1 MISLVVLAI
10 AIISMLLFSQPTP
23 QKIPNINFMTGSDN
37 SNNLYLYHNGGD
49 TLKQGDFS
57 VLVDGTIKPYTISG
71 GGNEWSL
78 GQNLILTGVP
88 SGAHNVAIIYNATGS
103 GGVVLR
109 SASSSVIAASVT
121 TNPDALS
128 RTTYPPVISVSQLM
142 QNMTNNSVNYYQEG
156 GMQILSGSIQFNI
169 TKINST
175 IFYTPSAASSPV
187 MVPLAIGNNVAITPF
202 VGSGFS
208 PGVRAFGIG
217 DQIWELTAE
226 KATLSITNRSGGDLN
241 LGAVAIN
248 NTWVTGYKDLR
259 STLAISGSPGTYNI
273 ELVVNRYP
281 SDAKSQTFSS
291 QIWNRTTTAVTTTI
305 NNVGPTTT
313 GIFVLQHDNRTKS
326 MYFVGSGT
334 VT

>member
-1 MISLVVLAI
+1 
-10 AIISMLLFSQPTP
+10 
-23 QKIPNINFMTGSDN
+23 
-37 SNNLYLYHNGGD
+37 
-49 TLKQGDFS
+49 
-57 VLVDGTIKPYTISG
+57 
-71 GGNEWSL
+71 
-78 GQNLILTGVP
+78 
-88 SGAHNVAIIYNATGS
+88 
-103 GGVVLR
+103 
-109 SASSSVIAASVT
+109 
-121 TNPDALS
+121 
-128 RTTYPPVISVSQLM
+128 M
-142 QNMTNNSVNYYQEG
+142 QNVTNNSVNYYQEG
-156 GMQILSGSIQFNI
+156 GTQILSGSIQFNI

-208 PGVRAFGIG
+208 PGVRTFGIG